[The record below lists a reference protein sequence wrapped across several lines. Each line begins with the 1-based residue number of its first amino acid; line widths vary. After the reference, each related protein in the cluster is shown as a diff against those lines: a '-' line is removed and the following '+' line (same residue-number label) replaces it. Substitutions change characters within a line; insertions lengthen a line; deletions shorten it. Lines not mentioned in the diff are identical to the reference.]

1 MPCALSR
8 CAWLPAE
15 QNAHRLK
22 GTAGNLNFDGFM
34 ICCSILQANFEHGA
48 VTAAEGKSSRL
59 TSEWSTEV
67 KDLVGVV
74 LRRAQ
79 LIKDRRVLPRQ
90 RPRPLPP
97 ADCVSPGRSLKKWQS
112 DRPQRPT
119 P

>member
-67 KDLVGVV
+67 KDLVSVV

-79 LIKDRRVLPRQ
+79 LIKDRRVLPTAR
-90 RPRPLPP
+90 RSTRCP
-97 ADCVSPGRSLKKWQS
+97 AAALSRRRVFRLGAA
-112 DRPQRPT
+112 
-119 P
+119 